1 MAPKKI
7 LLVDDSDT
15 VLMMNRLILSKEGY
29 GILIAKDGQQAVDL
43 AFKERPDLILM
54 DVIMPNVGGFDAVRA
69 LREKAETK
77 DIPVIMVTTRGEE
90 ENIRRG
96 FDVGARDYVTKPV
109 NGGEL
114 LAKIRA
120 CLGD

>member
-114 LAKIRA
+114 IAKIRA